1 MSEILFK
8 NRLAETSSPYLLQ
21 HRDNPVHWFPWGREA
36 LDIAQ
41 QLDRPILLSIGYA
54 ACHWCHVMAHE
65 SFENESIAAAMNASF
80 INIKVDREERPDI
93 DHLYMSALH
102 ALGEQGGW
110 PLTMFLS
117 PTGMPF
123 WGGTYFPPT
132 ARYGRPGFPDVL
144 REVSKAWQERRFA
157 IESTGH
163 KLVDSLRGH
172 AEAAAPGLDRGVLDL
187 AAARLLGVMDTV
199 KGGTRGAPKFPNA
212 PLLELFERAWERT
225 GDKTYI
231 DILDLTLTKLC
242 LGGIYDHFGGGLCR
256 YSTDDDWLVP
266 HFEKMLYDNAQL
278 IDLLASAFLRT
289 GNALFRQRID
299 ETVSWMI
306 RDLKA
311 LRPAFAASIDADSGE
326 GEGAFYVWT
335 PTQVTNAVGSIAP
348 DVNRRYEITEGGNWE
363 GVSIPHL
370 LHPGADK
377 IVGETIPD
385 SIFQALRVSRETRP
399 HPATDDKLLADWNAL
414 SVIALA
420 RAGDICERPD
430 WLALATDIHGFI
442 CESMLS
448 PHHRFHSYRE
458 GRGSSPAM
466 AGDYASMALASL
478 TLHQMT
484 GENHL
489 IAQAVEFLT
498 VLDRDYLSATDGLYT
513 IAATTAADLP
523 LHLPSTMDEAIP
535 NLHGQALAAMVRLAH
550 LTGDHS
556 WLERADCLFDCLA
569 APTQRN
575 VYGHAS
581 ILNAL
586 DLRLCMVQII
596 IIGALDDPGSAAL
609 ARTARLFYPRKTI
622 LFTLADTSALPTSHP
637 AHGKT
642 TISNQ
647 PTIYVCVGERCSRP
661 MSDTTQLAAIISE
674 MMRL

>member
-1 MSEILFK
+1 MSETLFK

-41 QLDRPILLSIGYA
+41 QLDRPILLSVGYA

-117 PTGMPF
+117 PTGVPF

-144 REVSKAWQERRFA
+144 REVSTAWRERRFA
-157 IESTGH
+157 IESTGNR
-163 KLVDSLRGH
+163 LVDALRSQADGT
-172 AEAAAPGLDRGVLDL
+172 APGLDRAALDH

-212 PLLELFERAWERT
+212 PLLELFERACERT
-225 GDKTYI
+225 GDEAYSA
-231 DILDLTLTKLC
+231 ILDLTLSKLC

-256 YSTDDDWLVP
+256 YSTDEDWLVP

-278 IDLLASAFLRT
+278 VDLLASALLRT
-289 GNALFRQRID
+289 GNTLFRQRID
-299 ETVSWMI
+299 ETIAWMI

-311 LRPAFAASIDADSGE
+311 QRPAFAASIDADSGE

-335 PTQVTNAVGSIAP
+335 PALVEEAVGAMATA
-348 DVNRRYEITEGGNWE
+348 ITRIYDITTAGNWE
-363 GVSIPHL
+363 GRSIPHL
-370 LHPGADK
+370 LHPAASE
-377 IVGETIPD
+377 IANETIPP
-385 SIFQALRVSRETRP
+385 STLTALRVSRETRP
-399 HPATDDKLLADWNAL
+399 HPATDDKLLVDWNAL
-414 SVIALA
+414 SIIALA
-420 RAGDICERPD
+420 RAGDICNRPD
-430 WLALATDIHGFI
+430 WVQLSIEIHGFI

-448 PHHRFHSYRE
+448 SSARFHSYRE
-458 GRGSSPAM
+458 GRGGAPAM

-478 TLHQMT
+478 ILNQVT

-489 IAQAVEFLT
+489 IAQAAEFLT
-498 VLDRDYLSATDGLYT
+498 ILDRDYLSATDGLYT
-513 IAATTAADLP
+513 IAATSADDLP
-523 LHLPSTMDEAIP
+523 LHLPSTLDEAIP
-535 NLHGQALAAMVRLAH
+535 NLHGQALAAMIRLAH
-550 LTGDHS
+550 LTGNHA
-556 WLERADCLFDCLA
+556 WLERADRLFERLA

-596 IIGALDDPGSAAL
+596 IISALDDPRSAPL
-609 ARTARLFYPRKTI
+609 ARAARLVYPRKTI
-622 LFTLADTSALPTSHP
+622 LYTLADTSTLPPSHP

-642 TISNQ
+642 MITDQ
-647 PTIYVCVGERCSRP
+647 PTIYVCVGERCSLP
-661 MSDTTQLAAIISE
+661 TTDTTQLAAIISD